1 MKKLGI
7 AIVAA
12 GLMAA
17 SSAFGA
23 QMSMF
28 TSKNVEAVNTAPAS
42 GSPFAQALKGEYAAL
57 AQEALAESDHLHA
70 DMYARKGLEAAAGNE
85 IAPENPNDFWWWL
98 PRRTRPEIYDAH
110 GQLVA
115 ALPEG
120 KTRNPAAAARA
131 QAMYD
136 CWVEEEHEDI
146 WARAPGVD
154 MYQPADIARCKDGFW
169 AAMEEMKGMAP
180 AEEFIVFFA
189 FDRANLDNAAMAV
202 IDRVADAAS
211 KAPKSR
217 VSIVAHTDR
226 AGSAQYNLGLSKR
239 RADSVTNA
247 LTGKGIEAN
256 RIAAS
261 WVGETR
267 PRVPTGDGVANPQN
281 RRAEISIQ

>member
-17 SSAFGA
+17 SSAFGVE
-23 QMSMF
+23 MSWF
-28 TSKNVEAVNTAPAS
+28 TSKNVEAVNAAPAS
-42 GSPFAQALKGEYAAL
+42 GSAFAQALKGEYAAL

-70 DMYARKGLEAAAGNE
+70 DRYARKGLMAAGGNE
-85 IAPENPNDFWWWL
+85 VAPEDPRSWFL
-98 PRRTRPEIYDAH
+98 PSRSRQELYDAH
-110 GQLVA
+110 GELLA

-146 WARAPGVD
+146 WLRAPGVD
-154 MYQPADIARCKDGFW
+154 MYQPEDIARCKDGFR
-169 AAMEEMKGMAP
+169 AAMNEMMGAAP

-189 FDRANLDNAAMAV
+189 FDRSNLDNAAMAV
-202 IDRVADAAS
+202 IDRVAAAAS
-211 KAPKSR
+211 QNPQSR

-239 RADSVTNA
+239 RADSVTGA
-247 LTGKGIEAN
+247 LTAKGIEAN